1 MLMMTILLIR
11 THQRIHL
18 LRDLLNQIGLIRKVL
33 LFLKEVAIKIKL
45 RMQLL
50 QSKKLLVW
58 KKNSKRIWKMEILI
72 GKK

>member
-1 MLMMTILLIR
+1 MILLIR

-18 LRDLLNQIGLIRKVL
+18 LRDLLNQIELIRKVL

-45 RMQLL
+45 RIQLL